1 MCHGKLFSEL
11 LPVLLVFFFAFK
23 LFFDGIDGS
32 LRVTLFDGS
41 TDGSP
46 WAPRK
51 TFLLVESRGSGITK
65 EKSEAAV
72 DTAEGRCSL
81 GRMLM
86 SLTNATLSGQFS
98 LATDRP
104 DCSRQSDFASLKS
117 VIRGVNRP
125 VCSPMHMHLRCQ
137 PPTHTCGVN
146 RPISPSIHPAHPAH
160 PSHPVIQR

>member
-1 MCHGKLFSEL
+1 MLTSTAWRRTRPRCCHGLT
-11 LPVLLVFFFAFK
+11 VH
-23 LFFDGIDGS
+23 
-32 LRVTLFDGS
+32 
-41 TDGSP
+41 
-46 WAPRK
+46 
-51 TFLLVESRGSGITK
+51 RGSRCSNGWRGYTRTCIIRTRIQTQGIGSSNTTRRPCIK
-65 EKSEAAV
+65 DPTCSRSRAV

-160 PSHPVIQR
+160 PSHPDIQR